1 MTKKILIL
9 EPSKTIQTLILE
21 KTKKADFELIF
32 ESSFIQYFL
41 SILSKKP
48 DALFINAD
56 YENPQGFEFVRF
68 IKSMS
73 YFSKLPI
80 GLYTTGQQPFENY
93 CRRNSG
99 ADIFYDFDKDTILA
113 TLTKLL
119 ELGKIGKLKKCIRND
134 VIKNAISQNFVEI
147 ISNLEDM
154 EKISG
159 LILNMITEFCEVPAV
174 ALLIQECDGPH
185 LYSKSSENIV
195 GYARKQFYKV
205 CTSDFEKLRP
215 DLNLSKITHIEL
227 PNDKNMD
234 PFNTKEVPLSSYQQI
249 PLTDSHK
256 NIIGSINM
264 VREGN
269 FSLRQLDLIKF
280 IGKEASIALE
290 VAVKIKEKIR
300 FEKNIRK
307 AFGRFVPEQ
316 IIDDLVSSSE
326 NTDKVPLGEKRNV
339 AILFCDIRSF
349 TSISE
354 LNRPEVIV
362 EFLNR
367 YFTIM
372 VNIIKKHGG
381 TIDKFIGDAIMAL
394 FGAPV
399 SYEDNTRRAVA
410 AACEMRDA
418 LSTVP
423 LCDLILPEGM
433 KFNIGIGIN
442 YSDVT
447 VGSIGSADKT
457 DYTVIGDGVN
467 LASRL
472 EGLTKVYGSMI
483 LVSNYVKQDIKQ
495 ENDFVFR
502 YLDDVKVKGKAK
514 GVPIYAV
521 DHSIN
526 EFSHL
531 YRDSYAKGLDLYKQ
545 GIFPLA
551 KEYFQKA
558 KAESPDDKAVN
569 LMLERLED
577 LIANPPEKWDGAFE
591 FHTK

>member
-9 EPSKTIQTLILE
+9 EPSQSIQALILE
-21 KTKKADFELIF
+21 KTKKSDLEIKF
-32 ESSFIQYFL
+32 ESSFAKYFL
-41 SILSKKP
+41 SILSTKP
-48 DALFINAD
+48 DALCINAD
-56 YENPQGFEFVRF
+56 YNNPQGFEFVHF
-68 IKSMS
+68 VKTMS
-73 YFSKLPI
+73 FCGKLPVA
-80 GLYTTGQQPFENY
+80 LYTTGKQPFENY
-93 CRRNSG
+93 CRKNSG
-99 ADIFYDFDKDTILA
+99 ADIFFDFHKETILENIQA
-113 TLTKLL
+113 LL
-119 ELGKIGKLKKCIRND
+119 EIQSSGKIAKCVQND
-134 VIKNAISQNFVEI
+134 LIKSAISQYFVEMIGTLADLDETADILLTMI
-147 ISNLEDM
+147 I
-154 EKISG
+154 
-159 LILNMITEFCEVPAV
+159 EFCELSGV
-174 ALLIQECDGPH
+174 ALLLQECDGPH
-185 LYSKSSENIV
+185 LYYKCAPNFYDRV
-195 GYARKQFYKV
+195 KKQFLKV
-205 CTSDFEKLRP
+205 CSTDFEKLRP
-215 DLNLSKITHIEL
+215 DLNLAQLTLHEL
-227 PNDKNMD
+227 SVNKELDTY
-234 PFNTKEVPLSSYQQI
+234 NTKQVPLSSYQQI
-249 PLTDSHK
+249 PLKDSNK
-256 NIIGSINM
+256 TIFGSLNI

-269 FSLRQLDLIKF
+269 FTSRQLDLLKF
-280 IGKEASIALE
+280 FSKNASIALE
-290 VAVKIKEKIR
+290 YANKIKEKIR
-300 FEKNIRK
+300 FEMNIRK
-307 AFGRFVPEQ
+307 AFSRFVPEQ
-316 IIDDLVSSSE
+316 IIDDLVTASE
-326 NTDKVPLGEKRNV
+326 NQDTVSLGEKRNV
-339 AILFCDIRSF
+339 AILFSDIRSF

-362 EFLNR
+362 DFLNR

-410 AACEMRDA
+410 AACEMREA

-423 LCDLILPEGM
+423 LGDLILPEGM

-483 LVSNYVKQDIKQ
+483 LVSDSVKQDIKQ
-495 ENDFVFR
+495 ENNFVFR

-514 GVPIYAV
+514 GVPIFSV
-521 DHSIN
+521 DRCQE
-526 EFSHL
+526 EFSPL
-531 YRDSYAKGLDLYKQ
+531 YRDSYKKGLDLYKQ

-551 KEYFQKA
+551 KEYFEKA
-558 KAESPDDKAVN
+558 KAQAPEDKAVN
-569 LMLERLED
+569 LMLERCLD

>member
-1 MTKKILIL
+1 
-9 EPSKTIQTLILE
+9 
-21 KTKKADFELIF
+21 
-32 ESSFIQYFL
+32 
-41 SILSKKP
+41 
-48 DALFINAD
+48 
-56 YENPQGFEFVRF
+56 
-68 IKSMS
+68 
-73 YFSKLPI
+73 
-80 GLYTTGQQPFENY
+80 
-93 CRRNSG
+93 
-99 ADIFYDFDKDTILA
+99 
-113 TLTKLL
+113 
-119 ELGKIGKLKKCIRND
+119 
-134 VIKNAISQNFVEI
+134 
-147 ISNLEDM
+147 
-154 EKISG
+154 
-159 LILNMITEFCEVPAV
+159 
-174 ALLIQECDGPH
+174 
-185 LYSKSSENIV
+185 
-195 GYARKQFYKV
+195 
-205 CTSDFEKLRP
+205 
-215 DLNLSKITHIEL
+215 
-227 PNDKNMD
+227 
-234 PFNTKEVPLSSYQQI
+234 
-249 PLTDSHK
+249 
-256 NIIGSINM
+256 
-264 VREGN
+264 
-269 FSLRQLDLIKF
+269 
-280 IGKEASIALE
+280 
-290 VAVKIKEKIR
+290 
-300 FEKNIRK
+300 
-307 AFGRFVPEQ
+307 
-316 IIDDLVSSSE
+316 
-326 NTDKVPLGEKRNV
+326 
-339 AILFCDIRSF
+339 
-349 TSISE
+349 
-354 LNRPEVIV
+354 
-362 EFLNR
+362 
-367 YFTIM
+367 M

-423 LCDLILPEGM
+423 LGDLILPEGM

-569 LMLERLED
+569 LMLERLEG

>member
-9 EPSKTIQTLILE
+9 EPSKTIQEIFLE
-21 KTKKADFELIF
+21 KTKKADIELVF

-56 YENPQGFEFVRF
+56 HNNPQGFEFVHF

-80 GLYTTGQQPFENY
+80 GLYTTGQQAFENY

-99 ADIFYDFDKDTILA
+99 ADIFYDFNKDTILT
-113 TLTKLL
+113 TLQHLL
-119 ELGKIGKLKKCIRND
+119 ELGKTGKLAKCIRND
-134 VIKNAISQNFVEI
+134 VIKSAISQYFVEMT
-147 ISNLEDM
+147 STLESM
-154 EKISG
+154 EKTAS
-159 LILNMITEFCEVPAV
+159 LILGMITEFCEVPAA

-185 LYSKSSENIV
+185 LYTKLADNIV
-195 GYARKQFYKV
+195 GYVRNQFLKV

-215 DLNLSKITHIEL
+215 DLNLSKITHVEL
-227 PNDKNMD
+227 PAEKSMTSY
-234 PFNTKEVPLSSYQQI
+234 NTKEVPLSSYQQI
-249 PLTDSHK
+249 PLTDSNK
-256 NIIGSINM
+256 KIIGSINM

-269 FSLRQLDLIKF
+269 FTLRQLDLIKF
-280 IGKEASIALE
+280 ISKDASISLE
-290 VAVKIKEKIR
+290 IAVKIKEKIR

-307 AFGRFVPEQ
+307 AFSRFVPEQ
-316 IIDDLVSSSE
+316 IIDDLVNNSE
-326 NTDKVPLGEKRNV
+326 NTDKVSLGEKRDV
-339 AILFCDIRSF
+339 AILFSDIRSF

-354 LNRPEVIV
+354 LNKPEVIV
-362 EFLNR
+362 AFLNR

-410 AACEMRDA
+410 AACEMREA
-418 LSTVP
+418 LSSVP
-423 LCDLILPEGM
+423 LGDLIMPEGM

-442 YSDVT
+442 YGNVT

-472 EGLTKVYGSMI
+472 EGLTKVYGSMV
-483 LVSNYVKQDIKQ
+483 LVSNSVKQDIKQ
-495 ENDFVFR
+495 DNDFVFR

-514 GVPIYAV
+514 GVPIFSV
-521 DHSIN
+521 DTSID
-526 EFSHL
+526 EFSPL

-558 KAESPDDKAVN
+558 KAQAPEDKAVN
-569 LMLERLED
+569 LMLDRLED

>member
-1 MTKKILIL
+1 
-9 EPSKTIQTLILE
+9 
-21 KTKKADFELIF
+21 
-32 ESSFIQYFL
+32 
-41 SILSKKP
+41 
-48 DALFINAD
+48 
-56 YENPQGFEFVRF
+56 
-68 IKSMS
+68 
-73 YFSKLPI
+73 
-80 GLYTTGQQPFENY
+80 
-93 CRRNSG
+93 
-99 ADIFYDFDKDTILA
+99 
-113 TLTKLL
+113 
-119 ELGKIGKLKKCIRND
+119 
-134 VIKNAISQNFVEI
+134 
-147 ISNLEDM
+147 
-154 EKISG
+154 
-159 LILNMITEFCEVPAV
+159 
-174 ALLIQECDGPH
+174 
-185 LYSKSSENIV
+185 
-195 GYARKQFYKV
+195 
-205 CTSDFEKLRP
+205 
-215 DLNLSKITHIEL
+215 
-227 PNDKNMD
+227 MD

-410 AACEMRDA
+410 AACEMREA

-423 LCDLILPEGM
+423 LGDIILPEGM

-483 LVSNYVKQDIKQ
+483 LVSNSVKQDIKQ